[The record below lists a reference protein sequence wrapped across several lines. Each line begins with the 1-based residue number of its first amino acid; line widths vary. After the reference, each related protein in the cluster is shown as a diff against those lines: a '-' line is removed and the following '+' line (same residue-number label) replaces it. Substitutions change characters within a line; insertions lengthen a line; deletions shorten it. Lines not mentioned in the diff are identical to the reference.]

1 MELLLKSKAVLSK
14 LTEAVGAIQKAHI
27 IEKVAQI
34 DNNLR
39 FCRYQLNEYAGN
51 YDELM
56 QMQRVLNED
65 PTYSDKIKVGIFL
78 FIA

>member
-1 MELLLKSKAVLSK
+1 MSFLQAVLFIEQEKYSEALELLLKSKAVLSK

-56 QMQRVLNED
+56 
-65 PTYSDKIKVGIFL
+65 
-78 FIA
+78 